1 MSQPKASEDLAFIR
15 EIMDEF
21 DHTLIG
27 DVIHSRL
34 RLAIM
39 AVLASVECAEFSFLR
54 RQVNA
59 TDGNL
64 GAHLRKL
71 EEAGYIRTRK
81 HCVDRKPRTDCF
93 LTDAGRTA
101 FRNYVDRLGSLV
113 QMASGNASSRE
124 IT

>member
-1 MSQPKASEDLAFIR
+1 VIVA
-15 EIMDEF
+15 EF
-21 DHTLIG
+21 DHTLID

-39 AVLASVECAEFSFLR
+39 AVLASVERAEFSFLR

-71 EEAGYIRTRK
+71 EEAGYIRTEK
-81 HCVDRKPRTDCF
+81 QFVNRKPRTDCY

-113 QMASGNASSRE
+113 QVANVNPANGE
-124 IT
+124 KK

>member
-1 MSQPKASEDLAFIR
+1 VSVAD
-15 EIMDEF
+15 F
-21 DHTLIG
+21 DHTLID

-39 AVLASVECAEFSFLR
+39 AVLASVDRAEFSFLR

-71 EEAGYIRTRK
+71 EEAGYIRTEK
-81 HCVDRKPRTDCF
+81 QFVDRKPRTDCY
-93 LTDAGRTA
+93 LTDVGRSA
-101 FRNYVDRLGSLV
+101 FRNYVERLGSLV
-113 QMASGNASSRE
+113 QTVKVDAANE
-124 IT
+124 KHE